1 MALLLFVLSCIIG
14 YKTFLPIY
22 QATEVVV
29 PYGLNPFDIA
39 TENPTLWDVI
49 KKIYIITFVFSHV
62 IISVF
67 CYRRIFCKISEYL
80 KKCKKIKKCVKNK
93 QDPNNTFLEPEELSL
108 KIGIK
113 EDILKEIYVPE
124 SGLYQN
130 FLITG
135 TIGSR

>member
-1 MALLLFVLSCIIG
+1 M
-14 YKTFLPIY
+14 
-22 QATEVVV
+22 VV
-29 PYGLNPFDIA
+29 PYGLKPFDIA
-39 TENPTLWDVI
+39 TETPILWDVI
-49 KKIYIITFVFSHV
+49 KKIYIIAFVFSHV
-62 IISVF
+62 ITYVF
-67 CYRRIFCKISEYL
+67 CYRRIFCKISKNL
-80 KKCKKIKKCVKNK
+80 KKYKKIKIGEKNK
-93 QDPNNTFLEPEELSL
+93 QNPNSTFLEEKDLSL